1 MSPQAR
7 GAGRI
12 LLALA
17 VHPWYAAV
25 SGFFGAGLLMAGITD
40 LCPLA
45 LLVAVMPWNRSAA
58 PADSSRC
65 ISASASAGSSCSGG
79 K

>member
-1 MSPQAR
+1 V
-7 GAGRI
+7 
-12 LLALA
+12 LALT
-17 VHPWYAAV
+17 VSPWFALL

-45 LLVAVMPWNRSAA
+45 LAVAAMPWNRSAQPSSGSCCVPA
-58 PADSSRC
+58 P
-65 ISASASAGSSCSGG
+65 GG